1 MSKISGVNSVK
12 TRGSAIAE
20 EPRDAQR
27 KYVVLHRK
35 WKLDTAEAYEL
46 TTVKHQLQ
54 PTTDT
59 RIIELT
65 SHKLQ
70 QP

>member
-27 KYVVLHRK
+27 KYVVLYRK
-35 WKLDTAEAYEL
+35 RKLDTAEAYEL